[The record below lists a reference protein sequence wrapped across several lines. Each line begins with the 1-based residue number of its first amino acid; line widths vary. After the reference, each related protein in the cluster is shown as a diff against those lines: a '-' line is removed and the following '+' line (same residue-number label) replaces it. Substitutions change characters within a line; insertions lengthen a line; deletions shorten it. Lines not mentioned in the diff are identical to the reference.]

1 LPSEDDILRTRVKT
15 TGNYEYTFVVDKN
28 KFKIID
34 VGGQQNLREKWIK
47 EVDNVSTVI
56 YLAAISEYDQ
66 KLREDPTKVF
76 TEFLLKIEST
86 KFLIK
91 KFFFP
96 ESSARIPRPFP
107 ESHQK

>member
-1 LPSEDDILRTRVKT
+1 VKT

-76 TEFLLKIEST
+76 TEFLLNPQS
-86 KFLIK
+86 FY
-91 KFFFP
+91 F
-96 ESSARIPRPFP
+96 
-107 ESHQK
+107 